1 MATKN
6 GPSSTDIAAVNAEL
20 ERLMAEEE
28 ALKLEV
34 AEMVRMLDGRWKM

>member
-1 MATKN
+1 MATKK

-28 ALKLEV
+28 QLKQQVASLVKQLEDNP
-34 AEMVRMLDGRWKM
+34 L